1 MVVGWED
8 AVVAILVTEV
18 VEMLLNYIE
27 IRSGEDGI
35 LGCMC
40 DGVYM
45 PPGSGK
51 LCAAGGWLPR
61 LCQEAANSN
70 A

>member
-1 MVVGWED
+1 MLRRPF
-8 AVVAILVTEV
+8 LVTEA
-18 VEMLLNYIE
+18 VEAFLNYIE
-27 IRSGEDGI
+27 IRSGEDGV

-40 DGVYM
+40 DECVYM

-61 LCQEAANSN
+61 LCMKQPIALHER
-70 A
+70 